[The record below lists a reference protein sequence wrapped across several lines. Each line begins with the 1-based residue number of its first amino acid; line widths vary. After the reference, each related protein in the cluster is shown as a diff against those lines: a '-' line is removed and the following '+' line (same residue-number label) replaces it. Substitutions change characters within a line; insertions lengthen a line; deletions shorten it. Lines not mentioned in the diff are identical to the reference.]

1 MAASGKAVRGS
12 LVDMFDDIV
21 TGAEILSKGTEKAFA
36 DYLTHS
42 IDLVS
47 HEVERLKKENSKLK
61 KDNEAK
67 DIKLKLSRKS
77 LEDQM
82 NECILL
88 KSQVKENERQRN
100 ILISLLTDDK
110 SIDKAAT
117 HNEVER
123 LGLALLKRNSQGASP
138 GGFLSESGECP
149 TFSEASVNMTDA
161 TDIDDDDDSCKA
173 ATWKRRRTASVEW
186 ALESS
191 CSKRRRP
198 VDFLDDKENTDRE
211 FKKPTPNKSKRK
223 PSHGHLHM
231 MKQQS
236 QPTPTPPETSPPKT
250 PPITVPPLNLP
261 QLGDESPVP
270 SAPSEHEVAL
280 VNQGLL
286 SPHSPSPH
294 PSPHPYSPQLPGG
307 SPCYE
312 ADPLALTPPL
322 SSATNRL
329 YPNLIEGG
337 GDEAG
342 FYEGQFGATPLYQE
356 VNYGMGSRSSSHIN
370 LHRKHSFLS
379 KTIMKS
385 ESCQVCKKKVGFG
398 KSCSKCKDCRALCH
412 TECKEKLPLPCVPT
426 VHTPKKKQKESG
438 LSAYCPHTVPR
449 VPSLIV
455 HCVNEIESRGMNQVG
470 LYRVSG
476 SDRSAKEL
484 KERLLAARGTP
495 NFDKV
500 ADVNVICGCLKQFL
514 LQLNEPLVT
523 NELRSSFLNAID
535 NEEMALHNLLIS
547 IAALPSCNKH
557 TLAFII
563 LHLQKIASNS
573 KANKMTVECLSRVFA
588 PTIVGASLSAESL
601 FADIQ
606 KQQKVVERLLKISHD
621 YWSEVLSC
629 DDNPALQSPTPS
641 QVTLPS
647 PTTPCIINSP
657 STPDLLPIPQSP
669 FLGPCQSPQGGRIPP
684 RTPVITRSMSNSS
697 VTRSVKKGSTFFGAI
712 N

>member
-173 ATWKRRRTASVEW
+173 ATWKR
-186 ALESS
+186 
-191 CSKRRRP
+191 
-198 VDFLDDKENTDRE
+198 DFLDDKENTGSPALPPALPPSNNLHILPHLDRE

-261 QLGDESPVP
+261 QLGDESP
-270 SAPSEHEVAL
+270 
-280 VNQGLL
+280 
-286 SPHSPSPH
+286 
-294 PSPHPYSPQLPGG
+294 LPGG